1 MKIQCD
7 VASKLYCATRSKQI
21 SSSSCFLDSF
31 QQMEAFSADF
41 RVKGIPGQ
49 AFYVPN
55 FISESDEQY
64 LLSQINKTSK
74 VKWTQLSNRRLQN
87 WGGVPHPKVKIFG

>member
-7 VASKLYCATRSKQI
+7 VASTVATHSKQI

-31 QQMEAFSADF
+31 QQMEAFAIEDF
-41 RVKGIPGQ
+41 RVKGVPGK

-55 FISESDEQY
+55 FISESDEHY

-74 VKWTQLSNRRLQN
+74 IKWTQLSNRRLQN
-87 WGGVPHPKVKIFG
+87 WGGVPHPKVRIFGL